1 MAASPPP
8 YAKALK
14 PDGYYEELDILMSE
28 KVSIPVRREF
38 LDKQECLK
46 EARKLLREGA
56 LRGMNEKQIA
66 RELYSHAVVFYF
78 CERTGRF
85 AFLKKH
91 ASPIDMRDGGD
102 ILPSRIAF
110 AACWF
115 LRRY

>member
-1 MAASPPP
+1 MGRENRME
-8 YAKALK
+8 K
-14 PDGYYEELDILMSE
+14 

-46 EARKLLREGA
+46 EARKLLREGT

-78 CERTGRF
+78 CDRTGRF
-85 AFLKKH
+85 LFLKGH

-102 ILPSRIAF
+102 RPLMRAAF
-110 AACWF
+110 AACWALQPF
-115 LRRY
+115 RKHNQNER